1 MKDRIEIVASGFGG
15 QGVVRL
21 GQIVGET
28 AVKQG
33 LHVTMLKSHG
43 TEMRGGYVRS
53 QVVVSRE
60 TIDSPICETPDYF
73 IALSSAAY
81 NRFKDTVPDD
91 GLIIYDPA
99 FVEEVDTGLK
109 CRQKAFAAK
118 ELAVEHFNS
127 PLFAN
132 SLVLGLMAGTIPEL
146 DKKIMLESLLELIPK
161 FHDRN
166 REAFEL
172 GYRNSQD

>member
-21 GQIVGET
+21 GQILGEA

-53 QVVVSRE
+53 QVVFSSKL
-60 TIDSPICETPDYF
+60 IDSPMCESPDYF
-73 IALSSAAY
+73 VALSSSAY
-81 NRFKDTVPDD
+81 NRFKDTVPNS

-99 FVEEVDTGLK
+99 FVEKIDDGLP
-109 CRQKAFAAK
+109 CAQKPLPAK
-118 ELAVEHFNS
+118 ELAMEKFGR
-127 PLFAN
+127 PIFAN
-132 SLVLGLMAGTIPEL
+132 SIVLGAMAKLIEVL
-146 DKKIMLESLLELIPK
+146 EKDKVLESLLEIMPK
-161 FHDRN
+161 YRDDN
-166 REAFEL
+166 KNAFEF
-172 GYRNSQD
+172 GYDYM